1 MVQEEQERTNV
12 QSQSGG
18 KFADHELMK
27 LASKVVDGVSRPPST
42 PFEKMLVLYDNMK
55 GVKNERKLTA
65 KEQRIFDR
73 VDAVVQ
79 QEFDAMFRRAEP
91 MLKSIEKRPGSQ
103 SGGQK
108 TTAQPPAA
116 VSEPVTA
123 TNSEPAAL
131 ETKQEKTEAT
141 TNTTTATD
149 AAAVETKQ
157 EKTEANPAA
166 VETKQEKTEANPA
179 AAETTASSDPAAA
192 KSISTEKK
200 PTTPNTLLAAAAAT
214 GIAATGTATA
224 AAATAA
230 APAKTQESAAAD
242 EGGGTLFMNSNRFI
256 AVVWQGLKGIWEW
269 IKSFFVGTMDDK
281 MKEFMKIFNPAYLM
295 SMIGTTAKDIEN
307 VDAKV
312 KGSIEKLQTTVVS
325 GISGAAS
332 ASIDMVLNAFS
343 MMPAFGTVLL
353 VWRMFQNLLVIMGA
367 TLSVQAGK
375 NELTGAVFNASS
387 NQGTAAAKAKEVSE
401 ANPTTNTIKN
411 DSQIVQNGGRRHVS
425 SSMTKKI
432 NLETHRFKKSLK
444 RHLHLRVPRFMPGI
458 GGGIGGGS
466 AFKSGYAAL

>member
-1 MVQEEQERTNV
+1 M
-12 QSQSGG
+12 QSGG
-18 KFADHELMK
+18 EFADHELVK

-42 PFEKMLVLYDNMK
+42 PFEKILVLYDKMK

-103 SGGQK
+103 SGGQ
-108 TTAQPPAA
+108 
-116 VSEPVTA
+116 
-123 TNSEPAAL
+123 
-131 ETKQEKTEAT
+131 EKPEAEVK
-141 TNTTTATD
+141 
-149 AAAVETKQ
+149 AAAAAKPEVKAAEAGTGPKA
-157 EKTEANPAA
+157 EVKAEVKAAEAGTEVKAA
-166 VETKQEKTEANPA
+166 KPDVNPA
-179 AAETTASSDPAAA
+179 AAAPS
-192 KSISTEKK
+192 
-200 PTTPNTLLAAAAAT
+200 NTLLAAAAAANPET
-214 GIAATGTATA
+214 VA
-224 AAATAA
+224 AAAV
-230 APAKTQESAAAD
+230 PAKTQDPAATTMAASSAD

-269 IKSFFVGTMDDK
+269 IKSFFVGTMDEK

-295 SMIGTTAKDIEN
+295 SMIGNTAKDIEK
-307 VDAKV
+307 VDSAV
-312 KGSIEKLQTTVVS
+312 KDSIENLQRTVVS

-332 ASIDMVLNAFS
+332 ASVDMVLNAFS

-375 NELTGAVFNASS
+375 NELTGAVFNASP
-387 NQGTAAAKAKEVSE
+387 NQGTAAANAKEVSE
-401 ANPTTNTIKN
+401 AKPG
-411 DSQIVQNGGRRHVS
+411 DSDLKPGTQPVESNAKSTVETPAATAAQGQGQGPAQPVGGGGRAGRRRVS

-432 NLETHRFKKSLK
+432 KFETHRLKKSLK
-444 RHLHLRVPRFMPGI
+444 RYLHLRVPRVMPG
-458 GGGIGGGS
+458 GGGGGGT

>member
-1 MVQEEQERTNV
+1 MKMKMQM
-12 QSQSGG
+12 QSGG
-18 KFADHELMK
+18 EFADHELVK

-42 PFEKMLVLYDNMK
+42 PFEKILVLYDKMK

-103 SGGQK
+103 SGGD
-108 TTAQPPAA
+108 PPGESNL
-116 VSEPVTA
+116 V
-123 TNSEPAAL
+123 
-131 ETKQEKTEAT
+131 
-141 TNTTTATD
+141 
-149 AAAVETKQ
+149 AAAAKQ
-157 EKTEANPAA
+157 ADPT
-166 VETKQEKTEANPA
+166 T
-179 AAETTASSDPAAA
+179 AETTASSNSEPA
-192 KSISTEKK
+192 KSISTETK
-200 PTTPNTLLAAAAAT
+200 PTTPNTLLASAAANTEAT
-214 GIAATGTATA
+214 TA
-224 AAATAA
+224 AAAAA
-230 APAKTQESAAAD
+230 QPPQQQAQQPTESGK
-242 EGGGTLFMNSNRFI
+242 GGGTFFMNTNRFI

-307 VDAKV
+307 VDSKV

-375 NELTGAVFNASS
+375 NEVTGAVFNASP
-387 NQGTAAAKAKEVSE
+387 NQGTAAENAKQVSKAKPTA
-401 ANPTTNTIKN
+401 ANLKEGATAVEPAAEGQEQAQPAANATAETAATAKNPAAQGQGPAQPAASATAAQGQGPAQPAANAKDEEYSPYDTYSPQRSHGPNGPTEE
-411 DSQIVQNGGRRHVS
+411 RRRR
-425 SSMTKKI
+425 TGW
-432 NLETHRFKKSLK
+432 
-444 RHLHLRVPRFMPGI
+444 P
-458 GGGIGGGS
+458 
-466 AFKSGYAAL
+466 AARQ

>member
-73 VDAVVQ
+73 VDKAVQ

-103 SGGQK
+103 SGGQETTE
-108 TTAQPPAA
+108 TTAQPPKAA
-116 VSEPVTA
+116 A
-123 TNSEPAAL
+123 ANSEPEATKTT
-131 ETKQEKTEAT
+131 ETKAAETENENSKPAANPEAT
-141 TNTTTATD
+141 TNTTAATDTAT
-149 AAAVETKQ
+149 
-157 EKTEANPAA
+157 KTPELA
-166 VETKQEKTEANPA
+166 KKT
-179 AAETTASSDPAAA
+179 D
-192 KSISTEKK
+192 
-200 PTTPNTLLAAAAAT
+200 TLLAAAAANPET
-214 GIAATGTATA
+214 VAA
-224 AAATAA
+224 AAATPA
-230 APAKTQESAAAD
+230 APAETQKSAAAD

-256 AVVWQGLKGIWEW
+256 AVLWQGLKGIWEW

-375 NELTGAVFNASS
+375 NEVTGAVFNAAP
-387 NQGTAAAKAKEVSE
+387 NQGTAAANAKEVSE
-401 ANPTTNTIKN
+401 AKPTDENLNEGATAVKQPAT
-411 DSQIVQNGGRRHVS
+411 DVVGGGGRAGRRRVS

-444 RHLHLRVPRFMPGI
+444 RHLHLRVPRFMPG
-458 GGGIGGGS
+458 GGGGT

>member
-1 MVQEEQERTNV
+1 MVQEEQERKNV

-103 SGGQK
+103 SGGQE
-108 TTAQPPAA
+108 TTETKAAETKNENSKPAA
-116 VSEPVTA
+116 NP
-123 TNSEPAAL
+123 
-131 ETKQEKTEAT
+131 EAT
-141 TNTTTATD
+141 TNTTAATDTAT
-149 AAAVETKQ
+149 
-157 EKTEANPAA
+157 KTPELA
-166 VETKQEKTEANPA
+166 KKT
-179 AAETTASSDPAAA
+179 D
-192 KSISTEKK
+192 
-200 PTTPNTLLAAAAAT
+200 TLLAAAAANPET
-214 GIAATGTATA
+214 V

-230 APAKTQESAAAD
+230 APAETQKSAAAD

-256 AVVWQGLKGIWEW
+256 AVLWQGLKGIWEW

-458 GGGIGGGS
+458 GGGIGGGT

>member
-1 MVQEEQERTNV
+1 MKMQM
-12 QSQSGG
+12 QSGG
-18 KFADHELMK
+18 EFADHELVK

-42 PFEKMLVLYDNMK
+42 PFEKILVLYDKMK

-103 SGGQK
+103 SGGQ
-108 TTAQPPAA
+108 
-116 VSEPVTA
+116 
-123 TNSEPAAL
+123 
-131 ETKQEKTEAT
+131 
-141 TNTTTATD
+141 
-149 AAAVETKQ
+149 
-157 EKTEANPAA
+157 
-166 VETKQEKTEANPA
+166 
-179 AAETTASSDPAAA
+179 ETTAISDPAAA
-192 KSISTEKK
+192 APS
-200 PTTPNTLLAAAAAT
+200 NTLLAAAAA
-214 GIAATGTATA
+214 ATA
-224 AAATAA
+224 AV
-230 APAKTQESAAAD
+230 PAKTQDPAATTMAASSAD

-256 AVVWQGLKGIWEW
+256 AVLWQGLKGIWDW
-269 IKSFFVGTMDDK
+269 IKSFFVGTMDEK
-281 MKEFMKIFNPAYLM
+281 MKEFMKFFSPERLM
-295 SMIGTTAKDIEN
+295 AMIGKTAKDIQN
-307 VDAKV
+307 VDSQV
-312 KGSIEKLQTTVVS
+312 KDSIENLQRTVVS

-375 NELTGAVFNASS
+375 NELTGKFYKEGVKNPGAAA
-387 NQGTAAAKAKEVSE
+387 AAAKEGDATKPGTGGDGQLNPDAIAVKESDTE
-401 ANPTTNTIKN
+401 STAENPAATAAQGQGQAAATAENPAEKPAEPVKN
-411 DSQIVQNGGRRHVS
+411 GSNGGGRAGRRRVS

-432 NLETHRFKKSLK
+432 KFETHRLKKSLK
-444 RHLHLRVPRFMPGI
+444 RYLHLRVPRVMPG
-458 GGGIGGGS
+458 GGGGGGT